1 MPRAGL
7 DPEIVTEAA
16 AVIVDANGLAA
27 LTLARLAAGLK
38 VAPSSL
44 YKHVG
49 GLEDLTTRV
58 TTLAIRRLADRLVAA
73 AIGRSGSQ
81 ALHAIAVTYRLFAIE
96 HVGLYLLTQSA
107 PEPTS
112 VEQRVQVGRALEV
125 FSAVV
130 ASYGVPDELCVHAI
144 RMIRAGLHGF
154 ADIEARRGFQVPQS
168 VDKSF
173 LILLEALDTSLRT
186 LGGRTDLRAGFRGT
200 RHAAAD

>member
-16 AVIVDANGLAA
+16 AVIVDAGGLSA
-27 LTLARLAAGLK
+27 LTLARLAASLK
-38 VAPSSL
+38 VAPPSL

-49 GLEDLTTRV
+49 GLEDLTVRV
-58 TTLAIRRLADRLVAA
+58 TTLAIRRLADGLVAA

-81 ALHAIAVTYRLFAIE
+81 ALRAIAAAYRRFAIE

-125 FSAVV
+125 FSVVV
-130 ASYGVPDELCVHAI
+130 ASYGVPDEFSVHAI
-144 RMIRAGLHGF
+144 RIIRAGLHGF
-154 ADIEARRGFQVPQS
+154 ADIEARRGFQMPQS
-168 VDKSF
+168 VDESF
-173 LILLEALDTSLRT
+173 LALVDALDASLRT
-186 LGGRTDLRAGFRGT
+186 LGGRTDFRAGFRGT
-200 RHAAAD
+200 RPAAAD